1 MLTYKV
7 MARYQEIKKKIQ
19 GKYNTLPKNQRKVAE
34 YLIDNLDEI
43 PFLSIYELSKATNVS
58 VASIVRV
65 AQRIGFSGF
74 NELRTKIANSL
85 KNQLNNKEI
94 YPLFEKHTAEEDL
107 LTEVAN
113 LDIKNINDTLH
124 FIDRNSF
131 KSAVAAMMNAS
142 RVYTAGLG
150 ISYLLAEILA
160 YQLTQV
166 GIDASVLKHTSIL
179 FHEQVL
185 FLNKNDL
192 LICFSFPPYSKETVD
207 AAKFA
212 NEKGVKVIS
221 ITNNEAS
228 PITFHSEI
236 HLTVKSDNMLFT
248 NSFAAISVIIN
259 AIATQCAV
267 RNKVKANSFLT
278 ETQKIMDSQK
288 LVMK

>member
-1 MLTYKV
+1 

-19 GKYNTLPKNQRKVAE
+19 GKYNSLPKNQQKIAD

-43 PFLSIYELSKATNVS
+43 PFLSIHRLSKATNVS
-58 VASIVRV
+58 VATIVRV
-65 AQRIGFSGF
+65 AQSIGFTGF
-74 NELRTKIANSL
+74 TELRSKIANSL
-85 KNQLNNKEI
+85 KSQLNNKEI
-94 YPLFEKHTAEEDL
+94 FPLFEKHSAKEDL

-124 FIDRNSF
+124 LIDRENF
-131 KSAVAAMMNAS
+131 NHCIDAIVKAQ

-192 LICFSFPPYSKETVD
+192 ILCFSFPPYSKETID
-207 AAKFA
+207 AARFA
-212 NEKGVKVIS
+212 KEKGIKVIS
-221 ITNNEAS
+221 ITNKEAS
-228 PITFHSEI
+228 PITFHSEVY
-236 HLTVKSDNMLFT
+236 LTVKSDNMLFT

-259 AIATQCAV
+259 AIATQCALQ
-267 RNKVKANSFLT
+267 NKIKANSFLT

-288 LVMK
+288 LVIK